1 MWVGLTIATQV
12 LTIRGVAQASMQD
25 FSLLAG
31 GHAAAAA
38 QERHMY
44 VCAEVVAAGKALAD
58 REMQRNFVLYSSS
71 IAVKALLTF
80 SSTSAT
86 SLHDC
91 VTSPT
96 ANVRCLLSC
105 ILLNPEFASS
115 VIVKAFLFS

>member
-1 MWVGLTIATQV
+1 
-12 LTIRGVAQASMQD
+12 MQD
-25 FSLLAG
+25 VPLLAG

-44 VCAEVVAAGKALAD
+44 VCAEAVAAGQALAD
-58 REMQRNFVLYSSS
+58 RGMQQNFGLCSSS

-86 SLHDC
+86 SFQDRMDP
-91 VTSPT
+91 PT
-96 ANVRCLLSC
+96 ANVRRLFSC